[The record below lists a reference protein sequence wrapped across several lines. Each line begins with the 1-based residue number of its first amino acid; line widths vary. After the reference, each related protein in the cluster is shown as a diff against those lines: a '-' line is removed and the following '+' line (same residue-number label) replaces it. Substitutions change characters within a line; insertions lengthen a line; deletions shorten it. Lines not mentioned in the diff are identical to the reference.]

1 MASSRKV
8 ESYFISAGE
17 HSGDLLGADLV
28 LALRAKLPKVTAF
41 GVVGTA
47 MANAGVDEIANISEL
62 SVMGVQEVLAKLAK
76 LRMLETRILSWIDQ
90 AEPKF
95 AVLIDNPGFHLRL
108 AEQLKMRG
116 IKVFQYVAPKLWAW
130 GEGRAPALKENFD
143 TVLGILPFEESF
155 FLQRGIRYSYVGS
168 PLKDRIDKVIIKREA
183 LGLPK
188 DKAVVACLPGSRPSE
203 LKLNLPT
210 IAGVRDH
217 LARKL
222 PDALFIVPV
231 AHNLGFDAV
240 ADALSYGGRA
250 PVLEPMPEGSIAA
263 ESYRCGNLIFVRGMS
278 LELMAAA
285 DVAIVASGTATLECA
300 LLGTPMV
307 VVYTMS
313 ELSYQIAIRKVKVPY
328 VSLVNLIAGRR
339 LVEEYIQDFSM
350 DDIAD
355 ELYELL
361 TNKIRRKTVRDSFED
376 IRDRLKGAAADN
388 AAAVIAGRCEGAK
401 VAPPP

>member
-1 MASSRKV
+1 LPLIKKV

-28 LALRAKLPKVTAF
+28 LALKERMPKLNAF
-41 GVVGTA
+41 GIVGTA

-62 SVMGVQEVLAKLAK
+62 SVMGVTEVLAKLPK

-90 AEPKF
+90 CEPKF

-108 AEQLKMRG
+108 AEQLRMRG
-116 IKVFQYVAPKLWAW
+116 IRVFQYVAPKIWAW
-130 GEGRAPALKENFD
+130 GEGRAPALRENFD
-143 TVLGILPFEESF
+143 TILGILPFEEEF
-155 FLQRGIRYSYVGS
+155 FQQRGISYAYVGS
-168 PLKDRIDKVIIKREA
+168 PLKDRIDKVIVTREA

-188 DKAVVACLPGSRPSE
+188 DKPVIACLPGSRPSE

-222 PDALFIVPV
+222 PDAVFIVPV
-231 AHNLGFDAV
+231 AHNLSFDAV
-240 ADALSYGGRA
+240 TEALSYGGRA
-250 PVLEPMPEGSIAA
+250 PMLERIEHGNVAV

-313 ELSYQIAIRKVKVPY
+313 ELSYQIAIRKVKIPY
-328 VSLVNLIAGRR
+328 VSLVNLIAGKK
-339 LVEEYIQDFSM
+339 LVEEFIQDFSLEE
-350 DDIAD
+350 ISD
-355 ELYELL
+355 ELLSLL
-361 TNKIRRKTVRDSFED
+361 QDKDKRKYVRDSFED

-388 AAAVIAGRCEGAK
+388 AATVIAGRCQ
-401 VAPPP
+401 